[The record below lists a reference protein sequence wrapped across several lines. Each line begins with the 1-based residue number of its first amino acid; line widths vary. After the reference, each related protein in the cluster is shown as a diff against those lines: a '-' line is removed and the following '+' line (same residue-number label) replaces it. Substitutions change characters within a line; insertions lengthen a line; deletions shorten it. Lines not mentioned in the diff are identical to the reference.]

1 MMKKRLL
8 ALLMAAVM
16 TISLLPTTA
25 WAHDAAHAEGIRDTE
40 GVEDVQGSEG
50 DRDLEEVSDSENVP
64 GEDAVNAAALAAVED
79 DGPAALAAATT
90 LDSYFEGLPV
100 IAETEPGSPS
110 STKKWK
116 VTTLGGD
123 TVLMSGNKG
132 KSSSTST
139 LQLTF
144 TGDTHLT
151 FEYKVSS
158 EKNCDKCTITLGS
171 DKLVNGES
179 GDQNW
184 KPLELDAKSG
194 QVLTVV
200 YKKDS
205 GVDRF
210 DDCVYLRNFSAGEA
224 LVVTFHANNGTE
236 DTAQQKVYGGKAALK
251 ANTFTCENK
260 IFAGWAAAADGEVLY
275 QDGER
280 ITTETSLDLYAVWA
294 DAYTVTFDNDGATA
308 TVMTPRNGAIGS
320 RIPADPS
327 RKGYTFDGWFNGETK
342 LTAETVISG
351 DSTYTAKWTAITYTI
366 AFSGGSG
373 STGSVESIPA
383 AYDREVTLPR
393 NAFTRP
399 GYSFN
404 GWSQS
409 SSASKGSYAEGDA
422 VKNLTSTQGTTVTL
436 YAAWQPLP
444 VTVRLHL
451 NYAGAEDITRTGAVG
466 SNYNY
471 ILTDAGTTRF
481 NSITDPKRDG
491 YIFDGWYDAAEGG
504 SAISTTYKFTA
515 ADAED
520 GFDMYAHWVKGIIV
534 HFDGNGYKGTLADKT
549 VTPDKVYSSLTY
561 LLRENSYPAN
571 KTLEGW
577 YIKNADGSFGEAVAK
592 DTVFSGDEVT
602 LIAKWRDYQYIIK
615 YHVKSGDKSGVTG
628 TMADQPAPFGQDVK
642 LAKCAYVREG
652 YDFAG
657 WATSSYGSTIAHPDE
672 AVINRAWEEDDWGDG
687 SEDNESYTLYAVWTE
702 RKSPEQTA
710 ADEKL
715 NAADTAVTGNY
726 KAVYGTDTNALTMIG
741 AKLNAAGIKDV
752 TVTMKA
758 AASGSYA
765 GIDAD
770 GTIRYKWNTNGSTP
784 AAAAF
789 LRPTVVLSYQGAD
802 GKTYTKETDGCYF
815 IIGLD
820 EAKARAALQT
830 VADRITLP
838 AEISSADALTSLP
851 RYPLKAGV
859 DAGSVDYND
868 SASVELWTTAAWTSS
883 NTGVIA
889 ITQVSYPYYAPYT
902 AAVTLPQK
910 DTAVTLTL
918 TLTYNG
924 REDLKVSK
932 VYTVN
937 VKGSAA
943 VRELDYQELLE
954 TALTEYGLKDPRDS
968 SAIDNANV
976 VSDIQFPTTRQLNT
990 IAYRDYEKEFDGKYT
1005 PVLLTTSDDSVVV
1018 SADPATANV
1027 ARMVTYRPLPGQAA
1041 RTVTVTMKIL
1051 SRPGGEGKDYASMTV
1066 LASRD
1071 ITLTVQPLTQAE
1083 LDAAAAFMQKVCTE
1097 EVYWE
1102 GIRKA
1107 NTDRNGVTG
1116 DMRSF
1121 IEIVP
1126 NGDGYKFVRDM
1137 ADYNAVGVK
1146 ADDIDGW
1153 YDAQQYRCFRSS
1165 NSAIVAHETL
1175 LLTQPRYNTKITID
1189 SVLSYTEYAKYWE
1202 KFRSDPAYAQFARF
1216 YKQPISVSVKVIGTE
1231 GIDNPNIQ
1239 PITVTVNVEGGGFSR
1254 TFADLTGGTYTCSSS
1269 DGRTAADAL
1278 LSVLAQNRYT
1288 YTGTPGYITGVTD
1301 ANGVAL
1307 TAGDKTFGPWSGW
1320 MFTVN
1325 GEMPILRT
1333 DASGNITYAALNQ
1346 YQVKKDDVIRFYYV
1360 ACPTETGYHTG
1371 GTATCTSGAVC
1382 TVCGAAYGEKNPNN
1396 HTGEQTWTR
1405 TADKHRMRYDCCSAE
1420 VIPSQTH
1427 SWENGA
1433 CSVCG
1438 YACRH
1443 SGGEATC
1450 TTPLTCARCG
1460 EVYGAKD
1467 PANHSGELVWVT
1479 TADKHVRQYDCCGL
1493 AVTAEAAH
1501 SWENGACG
1509 VCGYA
1514 CRHVGAETVK
1524 ENVKPATCTAD
1535 GSHDDVVYCTVCKA
1549 EMSRSTVTDKA
1560 AGHQWDKGVVT
1571 TVPTSEKEGVRTYT
1585 CTVCRAVRTE
1595 AIDKLPGSGDGKTDQ
1610 AAADAVIEKING
1622 IGTVTKDS
1630 KSAIEAARRAYDA
1643 LSEDQKALIPAG
1655 AVKTLTDA
1663 EAAYAKMTRH
1673 NHSGNASGGTK
1684 DDTGK
1689 VESSR
1694 TGDAGV
1700 AMYAAMSLLSAMG
1713 GAWVVGR
1720 KRKER

>member
-132 KSSSTST
+132 KSSSAST

-200 YKKDS
+200 YTKDS
-205 GVDRF
+205 SSDRF

-561 LLRENSYPAN
+561 LLRESSYPAN

-592 DTVFSGDEVT
+592 ATVFSGDEVT

-702 RKSPEQTA
+702 RKSPEQTT

-784 AAAAF
+784 AADAF

-868 SASVELWTTAAWTSS
+868 NASVELWTTAAWTSS

-976 VSDIQFPTTRQLNT
+976 VSDIQFPTTRQINT

-1071 ITLTVQPLTQAE
+1071 ITLTVQPLTQTE

-1175 LLTQPRYNTKITID
+1175 LLTQPQYNTKITID

-1231 GIDNPNIQ
+1231 GIDDPNIQ

-1382 TVCGAAYGEKNPNN
+1382 TVCGAAYGEKNPDN

-1405 TADKHRMRYDCCSAE
+1405 TADKHRMR
-1420 VIPSQTH
+1420 
-1427 SWENGA
+1427 
-1433 CSVCG
+1433 

-1467 PANHSGELVWVT
+1467 PANHSGKLVWVT

-1514 CRHVGAETVK
+1514 CRHVGGETVK

-1535 GSHDDVVYCTVCKA
+1535 GSHDDVVYCTICKA

-1622 IGTVTKDS
+1622 IGTVTKNS

>member
-1 MMKKRLL
+1 
-8 ALLMAAVM
+8 
-16 TISLLPTTA
+16 
-25 WAHDAAHAEGIRDTE
+25 
-40 GVEDVQGSEG
+40 
-50 DRDLEEVSDSENVP
+50 
-64 GEDAVNAAALAAVED
+64 
-79 DGPAALAAATT
+79 
-90 LDSYFEGLPV
+90 
-100 IAETEPGSPS
+100 
-110 STKKWK
+110 
-116 VTTLGGD
+116 
-123 TVLMSGNKG
+123 
-132 KSSSTST
+132 
-139 LQLTF
+139 
-144 TGDTHLT
+144 
-151 FEYKVSS
+151 
-158 EKNCDKCTITLGS
+158 
-171 DKLVNGES
+171 
-179 GDQNW
+179 
-184 KPLELDAKSG
+184 
-194 QVLTVV
+194 
-200 YKKDS
+200 
-205 GVDRF
+205 
-210 DDCVYLRNFSAGEA
+210 
-224 LVVTFHANNGTE
+224 
-236 DTAQQKVYGGKAALK
+236 
-251 ANTFTCENK
+251 
-260 IFAGWAAAADGEVLY
+260 
-275 QDGER
+275 
-280 ITTETSLDLYAVWA
+280 
-294 DAYTVTFDNDGATA
+294 
-308 TVMTPRNGAIGS
+308 
-320 RIPADPS
+320 
-327 RKGYTFDGWFNGETK
+327 
-342 LTAETVISG
+342 
-351 DSTYTAKWTAITYTI
+351 
-366 AFSGGSG
+366 
-373 STGSVESIPA
+373 
-383 AYDREVTLPR
+383 
-393 NAFTRP
+393 
-399 GYSFN
+399 
-404 GWSQS
+404 
-409 SSASKGSYAEGDA
+409 
-422 VKNLTSTQGTTVTL
+422 
-436 YAAWQPLP
+436 
-444 VTVRLHL
+444 
-451 NYAGAEDITRTGAVG
+451 
-466 SNYNY
+466 
-471 ILTDAGTTRF
+471 
-481 NSITDPKRDG
+481 
-491 YIFDGWYDAAEGG
+491 
-504 SAISTTYKFTA
+504 
-515 ADAED
+515 
-520 GFDMYAHWVKGIIV
+520 MYAHWVKGIIV

-577 YIKNADGSFGEAVAK
+577 
-592 DTVFSGDEVT
+592 
-602 LIAKWRDYQYIIK
+602 
-615 YHVKSGDKSGVTG
+615 
-628 TMADQPAPFGQDVK
+628 
-642 LAKCAYVREG
+642 
-652 YDFAG
+652 
-657 WATSSYGSTIAHPDE
+657 ATSSYGSTIAHPDE

-687 SEDNESYTLYAVWTE
+687 SEDNELYTLYAVWTE

-741 AKLNAAGIKDV
+741 AKLKAAGIKDV

-784 AAAAF
+784 AANAF
-789 LRPTVVLSYQGAD
+789 LRPTVVLSYRGAD

-830 VADRITLP
+830 VAERITLP
-838 AEISSADALTSLP
+838 TEISSADALTSLP

-859 DAGSVDYND
+859 DAGSVDYSKSD
-868 SASVELWTTAAWTSS
+868 ELELWTTAAWTSS

-889 ITQVSYPYYAPYT
+889 ITNVDYPYFAPYKAT
-902 AAVTLPQK
+902 VTLPQK

-990 IAYRDYEKEFDGKYT
+990 IAYRDYGKEFDGKYT
-1005 PVLLTTSDDSVVV
+1005 PVLLTTSNDSVVV

-1051 SRPGGEGKDYASMTV
+1051 SRPSGEGKDYASMTV
-1066 LASRD
+1066 LASRN

-1175 LLTQPRYNTKITID
+1175 LLTQPQYNTKITID

-1231 GIDNPNIQ
+1231 GIDDPNIQ

-1382 TVCGAAYGEKNPNN
+1382 TVCGAAYGEKNPDN

-1420 VIPSQTH
+1420 VIPSQPH

-1493 AVTAEAAH
+1493 AVTAETAH

-1514 CRHVGAETVK
+1514 CRHVGGETVK

-1560 AGHQWDKGVVT
+1560 TGHQWDKGVVT

-1622 IGTVTKDS
+1622 IGTVTKNS

-1655 AVKTLTDA
+1655 VVKTLTDA

-1694 TGDAGV
+1694 TGDVGV

>member
-64 GEDAVNAAALAAVED
+64 GEDAVDAAALAAVED

-687 SEDNESYTLYAVWTE
+687 SEDNELYTLYAVWTE

-741 AKLNAAGIKDV
+741 AKLKAAGIKDV

-784 AAAAF
+784 AANAF
-789 LRPTVVLSYQGAD
+789 LRPTVVLSYRGAD

-830 VADRITLP
+830 VAERITLP
-838 AEISSADALTSLP
+838 TEISSADALTSLP

-859 DAGSVDYND
+859 DAGSVDYSKSD
-868 SASVELWTTAAWTSS
+868 ELELWTTAAWTSS

-889 ITQVSYPYYAPYT
+889 ITNVDYPYFAPYKAT
-902 AAVTLPQK
+902 VTLPQK

-990 IAYRDYEKEFDGKYT
+990 IAYRDYGKEFDGKYT
-1005 PVLLTTSDDSVVV
+1005 PVLLTTSNDSVVV

-1051 SRPGGEGKDYASMTV
+1051 SRPSGEGKDYASMTV
-1066 LASRD
+1066 LASRN

-1175 LLTQPRYNTKITID
+1175 LLTQPQYNTKITID

-1231 GIDNPNIQ
+1231 GIDDPNIQ

-1382 TVCGAAYGEKNPNN
+1382 TVCGAAYGEKNPDN

-1420 VIPSQTH
+1420 VIPSQ
-1427 SWENGA
+1427 
-1433 CSVCG
+1433 
-1438 YACRH
+1438 
-1443 SGGEATC
+1443 
-1450 TTPLTCARCG
+1450 P
-1460 EVYGAKD
+1460 
-1467 PANHSGELVWVT
+1467 
-1479 TADKHVRQYDCCGL
+1479 
-1493 AVTAEAAH
+1493 H

-1514 CRHVGAETVK
+1514 CRHVGGETVK

-1622 IGTVTKDS
+1622 IGTVTKNS

-1655 AVKTLTDA
+1655 VVKTLTDA

-1694 TGDAGV
+1694 TGDVGV

>member
-784 AAAAF
+784 AADAF

-889 ITQVSYPYYAPYT
+889 ITNVDYPYFAPYKAT
-902 AAVTLPQK
+902 VTLPQK

-990 IAYRDYEKEFDGKYT
+990 IAYRDYGKEFDGKYT
-1005 PVLLTTSDDSVVV
+1005 PVLLTTSNDSVVV

-1051 SRPGGEGKDYASMTV
+1051 SRPSGEGKDYASMTV
-1066 LASRD
+1066 LASRN

-1175 LLTQPRYNTKITID
+1175 LLTQPQYNTKITID

-1231 GIDNPNIQ
+1231 GIDDPNIQ

-1307 TAGDKTFGPWSGW
+1307 TAGDKTFGPGPA
-1320 MFTVN
+1320 
-1325 GEMPILRT
+1325 G
-1333 DASGNITYAALNQ
+1333 
-1346 YQVKKDDVIRFYYV
+1346 
-1360 ACPTETGYHTG
+1360 
-1371 GTATCTSGAVC
+1371 
-1382 TVCGAAYGEKNPNN
+1382 
-1396 HTGEQTWTR
+1396 
-1405 TADKHRMRYDCCSAE
+1405 CS
-1420 VIPSQTH
+1420 PST
-1427 SWENGA
+1427 
-1433 CSVCG
+1433 
-1438 YACRH
+1438 
-1443 SGGEATC
+1443 
-1450 TTPLTCARCG
+1450 ARCPSC
-1460 EVYGAKD
+1460 APM
-1467 PANHSGELVWVT
+1467 PAEIS
-1479 TADKHVRQYDCCGL
+1479 
-1493 AVTAEAAH
+1493 
-1501 SWENGACG
+1501 
-1509 VCGYA
+1509 
-1514 CRHVGAETVK
+1514 
-1524 ENVKPATCTAD
+1524 
-1535 GSHDDVVYCTVCKA
+1535 
-1549 EMSRSTVTDKA
+1549 
-1560 AGHQWDKGVVT
+1560 
-1571 TVPTSEKEGVRTYT
+1571 PTPR
-1585 CTVCRAVRTE
+1585 
-1595 AIDKLPGSGDGKTDQ
+1595 
-1610 AAADAVIEKING
+1610 
-1622 IGTVTKDS
+1622 
-1630 KSAIEAARRAYDA
+1630 
-1643 LSEDQKALIPAG
+1643 
-1655 AVKTLTDA
+1655 
-1663 EAAYAKMTRH
+1663 
-1673 NHSGNASGGTK
+1673 
-1684 DDTGK
+1684 
-1689 VESSR
+1689 
-1694 TGDAGV
+1694 
-1700 AMYAAMSLLSAMG
+1700 
-1713 GAWVVGR
+1713 
-1720 KRKER
+1720 

>member
-64 GEDAVNAAALAAVED
+64 GEDAVDAAALAAVED

-687 SEDNESYTLYAVWTE
+687 SEDNELYTLYAVWTE

-741 AKLNAAGIKDV
+741 AKLKAAGIKDV

-784 AAAAF
+784 AANAF
-789 LRPTVVLSYQGAD
+789 LRPTVVLSYRGAD

-830 VADRITLP
+830 VAERITLP
-838 AEISSADALTSLP
+838 TEISSADALTSLP

-859 DAGSVDYND
+859 DAGSVDYSKSD
-868 SASVELWTTAAWTSS
+868 ELELWTTAAWTSS

-889 ITQVSYPYYAPYT
+889 ITNVDYPYFAPYKAT
-902 AAVTLPQK
+902 VTLPQK

-990 IAYRDYEKEFDGKYT
+990 IAYRDYGKEFDGKYT
-1005 PVLLTTSDDSVVV
+1005 PVLLTTSNDSVVV

-1051 SRPGGEGKDYASMTV
+1051 SRPSGEGKDYASMTV
-1066 LASRD
+1066 LASRN

-1175 LLTQPRYNTKITID
+1175 LLTQPQYNTKITID

-1231 GIDNPNIQ
+1231 GIDDPNIQ

-1382 TVCGAAYGEKNPNN
+1382 TVCGAAYGEKNPDN

-1420 VIPSQTH
+1420 VIPSQPH

-1438 YACRH
+1438 YAA
-1443 SGGEATC
+1443 AT
-1450 TTPLTCARCG
+1450 
-1460 EVYGAKD
+1460 
-1467 PANHSGELVWVT
+1467 
-1479 TADKHVRQYDCCGL
+1479 
-1493 AVTAEAAH
+1493 
-1501 SWENGACG
+1501 
-1509 VCGYA
+1509 
-1514 CRHVGAETVK
+1514 
-1524 ENVKPATCTAD
+1524 
-1535 GSHDDVVYCTVCKA
+1535 
-1549 EMSRSTVTDKA
+1549 
-1560 AGHQWDKGVVT
+1560 
-1571 TVPTSEKEGVRTYT
+1571 
-1585 CTVCRAVRTE
+1585 
-1595 AIDKLPGSGDGKTDQ
+1595 
-1610 AAADAVIEKING
+1610 AAA
-1622 IGTVTKDS
+1622 
-1630 KSAIEAARRAYDA
+1630 RP
-1643 LSEDQKALIPAG
+1643 PAP
-1655 AVKTLTDA
+1655 
-1663 EAAYAKMTRH
+1663 RP
-1673 NHSGNASGGTK
+1673 
-1684 DDTGK
+1684 
-1689 VESSR
+1689 
-1694 TGDAGV
+1694 
-1700 AMYAAMSLLSAMG
+1700 
-1713 GAWVVGR
+1713 
-1720 KRKER
+1720 

>member
-64 GEDAVNAAALAAVED
+64 GEDAVDAAALAAVED

-327 RKGYTFDGWFNGETK
+327 REGYTFD
-342 LTAETVISG
+342 
-351 DSTYTAKWTAITYTI
+351 
-366 AFSGGSG
+366 
-373 STGSVESIPA
+373 
-383 AYDREVTLPR
+383 
-393 NAFTRP
+393 
-399 GYSFN
+399 

-504 SAISTTYKFTA
+504 SAIGTTYKFTA

-687 SEDNESYTLYAVWTE
+687 SEDNELYTLYAVWTE
-702 RKSPEQTA
+702 RKSSEQTA

-784 AAAAF
+784 AADAF

-976 VSDIQFPTTRQLNT
+976 VSDIQFPTTWQLNT

-1175 LLTQPRYNTKITID
+1175 LLTQPQYNTKITID

-1231 GIDNPNIQ
+1231 GIDDPNIQ

-1382 TVCGAAYGEKNPNN
+1382 TVCGAAYGEKNPDN

-1405 TADKHRMRYDCCSAE
+1405 TADKHRMRYDCCGAE

-1467 PANHSGELVWVT
+1467 PANHSGKLVWVT

-1514 CRHVGAETVK
+1514 CRHVGGETVK

-1622 IGTVTKDS
+1622 IGTVTKNS

>member
-1 MMKKRLL
+1 M
-8 ALLMAAVM
+8 
-16 TISLLPTTA
+16 
-25 WAHDAAHAEGIRDTE
+25 
-40 GVEDVQGSEG
+40 
-50 DRDLEEVSDSENVP
+50 
-64 GEDAVNAAALAAVED
+64 
-79 DGPAALAAATT
+79 
-90 LDSYFEGLPV
+90 
-100 IAETEPGSPS
+100 
-110 STKKWK
+110 
-116 VTTLGGD
+116 
-123 TVLMSGNKG
+123 
-132 KSSSTST
+132 
-139 LQLTF
+139 
-144 TGDTHLT
+144 
-151 FEYKVSS
+151 
-158 EKNCDKCTITLGS
+158 
-171 DKLVNGES
+171 
-179 GDQNW
+179 
-184 KPLELDAKSG
+184 
-194 QVLTVV
+194 
-200 YKKDS
+200 
-205 GVDRF
+205 
-210 DDCVYLRNFSAGEA
+210 
-224 LVVTFHANNGTE
+224 
-236 DTAQQKVYGGKAALK
+236 
-251 ANTFTCENK
+251 
-260 IFAGWAAAADGEVLY
+260 LY

-366 AFSGGSG
+366 AFSGGSE

-422 VKNLTSTQGTTVTL
+422 VKNLTSTQGTNVTL

-504 SAISTTYKFTA
+504 SAIGTTYKFTA

-758 AASGSYA
+758 AASGNYA

-784 AAAAF
+784 AADAF

-868 SASVELWTTAAWTSS
+868 NASVELWTTAAWTSS

-976 VSDIQFPTTRQLNT
+976 VSDIQFPTTWQLNT

-1165 NSAIVAHETL
+1165 NSAVVAHETL
-1175 LLTQPRYNTKITID
+1175 LLTQPQYNTRITID

-1231 GIDNPNIQ
+1231 GIDDPNIQ
-1239 PITVTVNVEGGGFSR
+1239 PITVTVNVEGGGFRR

-1382 TVCGAAYGEKNPNN
+1382 TVCGAAYGEKNPDN

-1420 VIPSQTH
+1420 VIPSQ
-1427 SWENGA
+1427 
-1433 CSVCG
+1433 
-1438 YACRH
+1438 
-1443 SGGEATC
+1443 
-1450 TTPLTCARCG
+1450 P
-1460 EVYGAKD
+1460 
-1467 PANHSGELVWVT
+1467 
-1479 TADKHVRQYDCCGL
+1479 
-1493 AVTAEAAH
+1493 H

-1514 CRHVGAETVK
+1514 CRHVGGETVK

-1622 IGTVTKDS
+1622 IGTVTRNS

-1720 KRKER
+1720 KRKKR

>member
-64 GEDAVNAAALAAVED
+64 GEDAVDAAALAAVED

-687 SEDNESYTLYAVWTE
+687 SEDNELYTLYAVWTE

-741 AKLNAAGIKDV
+741 AKLKAAGIKDV

-784 AAAAF
+784 AANAF
-789 LRPTVVLSYQGAD
+789 LRPTVVLSYRGAD

-830 VADRITLP
+830 VAERITLP
-838 AEISSADALTSLP
+838 TEISSADALTSLP

-859 DAGSVDYND
+859 DAGSVDYSKSD
-868 SASVELWTTAAWTSS
+868 ELELWTTAAWTSS

-889 ITQVSYPYYAPYT
+889 ITNVDYPYFAPYKAT
-902 AAVTLPQK
+902 VTLPQK

-990 IAYRDYEKEFDGKYT
+990 IAYRDYGKEFDGKYT
-1005 PVLLTTSDDSVVV
+1005 PVLLTTSNDSVVV

-1051 SRPGGEGKDYASMTV
+1051 SRPSGEGKDYASMTV
-1066 LASRD
+1066 LASRN

-1175 LLTQPRYNTKITID
+1175 LLTQPQYNTKITID

-1231 GIDNPNIQ
+1231 GIDDPNIQ

-1346 YQVKKDDVIRFYYV
+1346 YQVKKDDVIRF
-1360 ACPTETGYHTG
+1360 
-1371 GTATCTSGAVC
+1371 
-1382 TVCGAAYGEKNPNN
+1382 
-1396 HTGEQTWTR
+1396 
-1405 TADKHRMRYDCCSAE
+1405 
-1420 VIPSQTH
+1420 
-1427 SWENGA
+1427 
-1433 CSVCG
+1433 
-1438 YACRH
+1438 
-1443 SGGEATC
+1443 
-1450 TTPLTCARCG
+1450 
-1460 EVYGAKD
+1460 
-1467 PANHSGELVWVT
+1467 
-1479 TADKHVRQYDCCGL
+1479 
-1493 AVTAEAAH
+1493 
-1501 SWENGACG
+1501 
-1509 VCGYA
+1509 
-1514 CRHVGAETVK
+1514 
-1524 ENVKPATCTAD
+1524 
-1535 GSHDDVVYCTVCKA
+1535 
-1549 EMSRSTVTDKA
+1549 
-1560 AGHQWDKGVVT
+1560 
-1571 TVPTSEKEGVRTYT
+1571 
-1585 CTVCRAVRTE
+1585 
-1595 AIDKLPGSGDGKTDQ
+1595 
-1610 AAADAVIEKING
+1610 
-1622 IGTVTKDS
+1622 
-1630 KSAIEAARRAYDA
+1630 
-1643 LSEDQKALIPAG
+1643 
-1655 AVKTLTDA
+1655 
-1663 EAAYAKMTRH
+1663 
-1673 NHSGNASGGTK
+1673 SGNASGGTK

-1694 TGDAGV
+1694 TGDVGV

>member
-64 GEDAVNAAALAAVED
+64 GEDAVDAAALAAVED

-158 EKNCDKCTITLGS
+158 EKNYDKCTITLGS

-200 YKKDS
+200 YTKDS
-205 GVDRF
+205 SGDRF

-294 DAYTVTFDNDGATA
+294 DAYTVTFDNDGTTA

-366 AFSGGSG
+366 AFSGGSE

-504 SAISTTYKFTA
+504 SAIGTTYKFTA

-561 LLRENSYPAN
+561 LLRESSYPAN

-702 RKSPEQTA
+702 KKSPEQTA
-710 ADEKL
+710 ADKKL

-726 KAVYGTDTNALTMIG
+726 KTVYGTDTNALTMIG

-770 GTIRYKWNTNGSTP
+770 GTIRYKWNTNGSPP
-784 AAAAF
+784 AADAF

-830 VADRITLP
+830 
-838 AEISSADALTSLP
+838 
-851 RYPLKAGV
+851 
-859 DAGSVDYND
+859 GSVDYND
-868 SASVELWTTAAWTSS
+868 NASVELWTTAAWTSS

-889 ITQVSYPYYAPYT
+889 ITNVDYPYFAPYKAT
-902 AAVTLPQK
+902 VTLPQK

-990 IAYRDYEKEFDGKYT
+990 IAYRDYGKEFDGKYT
-1005 PVLLTTSDDSVVV
+1005 PVLLTTSNDSVVV

-1051 SRPGGEGKDYASMTV
+1051 SRPSGEGKDYASMTV
-1066 LASRD
+1066 LASRN

-1175 LLTQPRYNTKITID
+1175 LLTQPQYNTKITID

-1231 GIDNPNIQ
+1231 GIDDPNIQ

-1382 TVCGAAYGEKNPNN
+1382 TVCGAAYGEKNPDN

-1405 TADKHRMRYDCCSAE
+1405 TADKHRMRYDCCGAE

-1433 CSVCG
+1433 CGVCG

-1514 CRHVGAETVK
+1514 CRHVGGETVK

-1571 TVPTSEKEGVRTYT
+1571 TAPTSEKEGVRTYT

-1622 IGTVTKDS
+1622 IGTVTKNS

>member
-64 GEDAVNAAALAAVED
+64 GEDAVDAAALAAVED

-504 SAISTTYKFTA
+504 SAIGTTYKFTA

-687 SEDNESYTLYAVWTE
+687 SEDNELYTLYAVWTE

-784 AAAAF
+784 AANAF

-859 DAGSVDYND
+859 DAGGVDYND

-883 NTGVIA
+883 STGVIA

-943 VRELDYQELLE
+943 VRELDYLELLE

-1175 LLTQPRYNTKITID
+1175 LLTQPQYNTKITID

-1231 GIDNPNIQ
+1231 GIDDPNIQ

-1307 TAGDKTFGPWSGW
+1307 TAGDKTFGP
-1320 MFTVN
+1320 
-1325 GEMPILRT
+1325 
-1333 DASGNITYAALNQ
+1333 
-1346 YQVKKDDVIRFYYV
+1346 
-1360 ACPTETGYHTG
+1360 
-1371 GTATCTSGAVC
+1371 
-1382 TVCGAAYGEKNPNN
+1382 
-1396 HTGEQTWTR
+1396 
-1405 TADKHRMRYDCCSAE
+1405 
-1420 VIPSQTH
+1420 
-1427 SWENGA
+1427 
-1433 CSVCG
+1433 
-1438 YACRH
+1438 
-1443 SGGEATC
+1443 
-1450 TTPLTCARCG
+1450 
-1460 EVYGAKD
+1460 
-1467 PANHSGELVWVT
+1467 
-1479 TADKHVRQYDCCGL
+1479 
-1493 AVTAEAAH
+1493 
-1501 SWENGACG
+1501 
-1509 VCGYA
+1509 
-1514 CRHVGAETVK
+1514 
-1524 ENVKPATCTAD
+1524 
-1535 GSHDDVVYCTVCKA
+1535 
-1549 EMSRSTVTDKA
+1549 
-1560 AGHQWDKGVVT
+1560 
-1571 TVPTSEKEGVRTYT
+1571 
-1585 CTVCRAVRTE
+1585 
-1595 AIDKLPGSGDGKTDQ
+1595 
-1610 AAADAVIEKING
+1610 
-1622 IGTVTKDS
+1622 
-1630 KSAIEAARRAYDA
+1630 
-1643 LSEDQKALIPAG
+1643 
-1655 AVKTLTDA
+1655 
-1663 EAAYAKMTRH
+1663 
-1673 NHSGNASGGTK
+1673 
-1684 DDTGK
+1684 
-1689 VESSR
+1689 
-1694 TGDAGV
+1694 
-1700 AMYAAMSLLSAMG
+1700 
-1713 GAWVVGR
+1713 
-1720 KRKER
+1720 

>member
-64 GEDAVNAAALAAVED
+64 GEDAVDAAALAAVED

-200 YKKDS
+200 YTKDS
-205 GVDRF
+205 SSDRF

-294 DAYTVTFDNDGATA
+294 EAYTVTFDNDGATA

-327 RKGYTFDGWFNGETK
+327 REGYTFDGWFNGETK

-366 AFSGGSG
+366 AFSGGSE

-504 SAISTTYKFTA
+504 SAIGTTYKFTA

-561 LLRENSYPAN
+561 LLRESSYPAN

-687 SEDNESYTLYAVWTE
+687 SEDNELYTLYAVWTE

-784 AAAAF
+784 AADAF

-868 SASVELWTTAAWTSS
+868 DASVELWTTAAWTSS

-1175 LLTQPRYNTKITID
+1175 LLTQPQYNTKITID

-1231 GIDNPNIQ
+1231 GIDDPNIQ

-1382 TVCGAAYGEKNPNN
+1382 TVCGAAYGEKNPDN

-1405 TADKHRMRYDCCSAE
+1405 TADKHRMHYDCCNAE

-1427 SWENGA
+1427 SWENGT

-1443 SGGEATC
+1443 VGG
-1450 TTPLTCARCG
+1450 
-1460 EVYGAKD
+1460 
-1467 PANHSGELVWVT
+1467 
-1479 TADKHVRQYDCCGL
+1479 
-1493 AVTAEAAH
+1493 
-1501 SWENGACG
+1501 
-1509 VCGYA
+1509 
-1514 CRHVGAETVK
+1514 ETVK
-1524 ENVKPATCTAD
+1524 ENVKPATCTAE
-1535 GSHDDVVYCTVCKA
+1535 GSHDDVVYCTICKA

-1571 TVPTSEKEGVRTYT
+1571 TAPTSEKEGVRTYT

-1622 IGTVTKDS
+1622 IGTVTKNS

-1694 TGDAGV
+1694 TGDVGV

>member
-64 GEDAVNAAALAAVED
+64 GEDAVDAAALAAVED

-687 SEDNESYTLYAVWTE
+687 SEDNELYTLYAVWTE

-741 AKLNAAGIKDV
+741 AKLKAAGIKDV

-784 AAAAF
+784 AANAF
-789 LRPTVVLSYQGAD
+789 LRPTVVLSYRGAD

-830 VADRITLP
+830 VAERITLP
-838 AEISSADALTSLP
+838 TEISSADALTSLP

-859 DAGSVDYND
+859 DAGSVDYSKSD
-868 SASVELWTTAAWTSS
+868 ELELWTTAAWTSS

-889 ITQVSYPYYAPYT
+889 ITNVDYPYFAPYKAT
-902 AAVTLPQK
+902 VTLPQK

-990 IAYRDYEKEFDGKYT
+990 IAYRDYGKEFDGKYT
-1005 PVLLTTSDDSVVV
+1005 PVLLTTSNDSVVV

-1051 SRPGGEGKDYASMTV
+1051 SRPSGEGKDYASMTV
-1066 LASRD
+1066 LASRN

-1175 LLTQPRYNTKITID
+1175 LLTQPQYNTKITID

-1231 GIDNPNIQ
+1231 GIDDPNIQ

-1382 TVCGAAYGEKNPNN
+1382 TVCGAAYGEKNPDN

-1420 VIPSQTH
+1420 VIPSQPH

-1433 CSVCG
+1433 CS
-1438 YACRH
+1438 ACA
-1443 SGGEATC
+1443 AT
-1450 TTPLTCARCG
+1450 
-1460 EVYGAKD
+1460 
-1467 PANHSGELVWVT
+1467 PA
-1479 TADKHVRQYDCCGL
+1479 
-1493 AVTAEAAH
+1493 
-1501 SWENGACG
+1501 
-1509 VCGYA
+1509 
-1514 CRHVGAETVK
+1514 
-1524 ENVKPATCTAD
+1524 AT
-1535 GSHDDVVYCTVCKA
+1535 
-1549 EMSRSTVTDKA
+1549 
-1560 AGHQWDKGVVT
+1560 
-1571 TVPTSEKEGVRTYT
+1571 
-1585 CTVCRAVRTE
+1585 
-1595 AIDKLPGSGDGKTDQ
+1595 
-1610 AAADAVIEKING
+1610 AAA
-1622 IGTVTKDS
+1622 
-1630 KSAIEAARRAYDA
+1630 RP
-1643 LSEDQKALIPAG
+1643 PAP
-1655 AVKTLTDA
+1655 
-1663 EAAYAKMTRH
+1663 RP
-1673 NHSGNASGGTK
+1673 
-1684 DDTGK
+1684 
-1689 VESSR
+1689 
-1694 TGDAGV
+1694 
-1700 AMYAAMSLLSAMG
+1700 
-1713 GAWVVGR
+1713 
-1720 KRKER
+1720 

>member
-64 GEDAVNAAALAAVED
+64 GEDAVDAAALAAVED

-116 VTTLGGD
+116 VTTLDGD

-687 SEDNESYTLYAVWTE
+687 SEDNELYTLYAVWTE

-741 AKLNAAGIKDV
+741 AKLKAAGIKDV

-784 AAAAF
+784 AANAF
-789 LRPTVVLSYQGAD
+789 LRPTVVLSYRGAD

-830 VADRITLP
+830 VAERITLP
-838 AEISSADALTSLP
+838 TEISSADALTSLP

-859 DAGSVDYND
+859 DAGSVDYSKSD
-868 SASVELWTTAAWTSS
+868 ELELWTTAAWTSS

-889 ITQVSYPYYAPYT
+889 ITNVDYPYFAPYKAT
-902 AAVTLPQK
+902 VTLPQK

-990 IAYRDYEKEFDGKYT
+990 IAYRDYGKEFDGKYT
-1005 PVLLTTSDDSVVV
+1005 PVLLTTSNDSVVV

-1051 SRPGGEGKDYASMTV
+1051 SRPSGEGKDYASMTV
-1066 LASRD
+1066 LASRN

-1175 LLTQPRYNTKITID
+1175 LLTQPQYNTKITID

-1231 GIDNPNIQ
+1231 GIDDPNIQ

-1382 TVCGAAYGEKNPNN
+1382 TVCGAAYGEKNPDN

-1420 VIPSQTH
+1420 VIPSQ
-1427 SWENGA
+1427 
-1433 CSVCG
+1433 
-1438 YACRH
+1438 
-1443 SGGEATC
+1443 
-1450 TTPLTCARCG
+1450 P
-1460 EVYGAKD
+1460 
-1467 PANHSGELVWVT
+1467 
-1479 TADKHVRQYDCCGL
+1479 
-1493 AVTAEAAH
+1493 H

-1514 CRHVGAETVK
+1514 CRHVGGETVK

-1560 AGHQWDKGVVT
+1560 TGHQWDKGVVT

-1622 IGTVTKDS
+1622 IGTVTKNS

-1655 AVKTLTDA
+1655 VVKTLTDA

-1694 TGDAGV
+1694 TGDVGV

>member
-64 GEDAVNAAALAAVED
+64 GEDAVNAVALAAVED

-327 RKGYTFDGWFNGETK
+327 REGYTFDGWFNGETK

-366 AFSGGSG
+366 AFSGGSE

-451 NYAGAEDITRTGAVG
+451 NYAGEEDITRTGAVG

-504 SAISTTYKFTA
+504 SAIGTTYKFTA

-561 LLRENSYPAN
+561 LLRESSYPAN

-687 SEDNESYTLYAVWTE
+687 SEDNELYTLYAVWTE

-784 AAAAF
+784 AADAF

-918 TLTYNG
+918 TLTYSG

-976 VSDIQFPTTRQLNT
+976 VSDIQFPTTWQLNT

-1071 ITLTVQPLTQAE
+1071 ITLTVQPLTQTE

-1102 GIRKA
+1102 GLRKA

-1175 LLTQPRYNTKITID
+1175 LLTRPQYNTKITID

-1231 GIDNPNIQ
+1231 GIDDPNIQ

-1371 GTATCTSGAVC
+1371 GTATCTSGAV
-1382 TVCGAAYGEKNPNN
+1382 
-1396 HTGEQTWTR
+1396 
-1405 TADKHRMRYDCCSAE
+1405 
-1420 VIPSQTH
+1420 
-1427 SWENGA
+1427 
-1433 CSVCG
+1433 
-1438 YACRH
+1438 
-1443 SGGEATC
+1443 
-1450 TTPLTCARCG
+1450 
-1460 EVYGAKD
+1460 
-1467 PANHSGELVWVT
+1467 
-1479 TADKHVRQYDCCGL
+1479 
-1493 AVTAEAAH
+1493 
-1501 SWENGACG
+1501 
-1509 VCGYA
+1509 
-1514 CRHVGAETVK
+1514 
-1524 ENVKPATCTAD
+1524 
-1535 GSHDDVVYCTVCKA
+1535 
-1549 EMSRSTVTDKA
+1549 
-1560 AGHQWDKGVVT
+1560 
-1571 TVPTSEKEGVRTYT
+1571 
-1585 CTVCRAVRTE
+1585 
-1595 AIDKLPGSGDGKTDQ
+1595 
-1610 AAADAVIEKING
+1610 
-1622 IGTVTKDS
+1622 
-1630 KSAIEAARRAYDA
+1630 
-1643 LSEDQKALIPAG
+1643 
-1655 AVKTLTDA
+1655 
-1663 EAAYAKMTRH
+1663 
-1673 NHSGNASGGTK
+1673 
-1684 DDTGK
+1684 
-1689 VESSR
+1689 
-1694 TGDAGV
+1694 
-1700 AMYAAMSLLSAMG
+1700 
-1713 GAWVVGR
+1713 
-1720 KRKER
+1720 

>member
-40 GVEDVQGSEG
+40 GVENVQGSEG

-64 GEDAVNAAALAAVED
+64 GEDAVDAAALAAVED

-366 AFSGGSG
+366 AFSGGSE

-422 VKNLTSTQGTTVTL
+422 VKSLTSTQGTNVTL

-504 SAISTTYKFTA
+504 SAIGTTYKFTA

-758 AASGSYA
+758 AASGNYA

-784 AAAAF
+784 AADAF

-868 SASVELWTTAAWTSS
+868 NASVELWTTAAWTSS

-976 VSDIQFPTTRQLNT
+976 VSDIQFPTTWQLNT

-1165 NSAIVAHETL
+1165 NSAVVAHETL
-1175 LLTQPRYNTKITID
+1175 LLTQPQYNTRITID

-1231 GIDNPNIQ
+1231 GIDDPNIQ
-1239 PITVTVNVEGGGFSR
+1239 PITVTVNVEGGGFRR

-1382 TVCGAAYGEKNPNN
+1382 TVCGAAYGEKNPDN

-1420 VIPSQTH
+1420 VIPSQSPIAGRTARA
-1427 SWENGA
+1427 A
-1433 CSVCG
+1433 C
-1438 YACRH
+1438 A
-1443 SGGEATC
+1443 AT
-1450 TTPLTCARCG
+1450 
-1460 EVYGAKD
+1460 
-1467 PANHSGELVWVT
+1467 PA
-1479 TADKHVRQYDCCGL
+1479 
-1493 AVTAEAAH
+1493 
-1501 SWENGACG
+1501 
-1509 VCGYA
+1509 
-1514 CRHVGAETVK
+1514 
-1524 ENVKPATCTAD
+1524 AT
-1535 GSHDDVVYCTVCKA
+1535 
-1549 EMSRSTVTDKA
+1549 
-1560 AGHQWDKGVVT
+1560 
-1571 TVPTSEKEGVRTYT
+1571 
-1585 CTVCRAVRTE
+1585 
-1595 AIDKLPGSGDGKTDQ
+1595 
-1610 AAADAVIEKING
+1610 AAA
-1622 IGTVTKDS
+1622 
-1630 KSAIEAARRAYDA
+1630 RP
-1643 LSEDQKALIPAG
+1643 PAP
-1655 AVKTLTDA
+1655 
-1663 EAAYAKMTRH
+1663 RP
-1673 NHSGNASGGTK
+1673 
-1684 DDTGK
+1684 
-1689 VESSR
+1689 
-1694 TGDAGV
+1694 
-1700 AMYAAMSLLSAMG
+1700 
-1713 GAWVVGR
+1713 
-1720 KRKER
+1720 

>member
-64 GEDAVNAAALAAVED
+64 GEDAVDAAALAAVED

-200 YKKDS
+200 YTKDS
-205 GVDRF
+205 SSDRF

-308 TVMTPRNGAIGS
+308 TVMTPRNGTIGS

-366 AFSGGSG
+366 AFSGGSE

-504 SAISTTYKFTA
+504 SAIGTTYKFTA

-561 LLRENSYPAN
+561 LLRESSYPAN

-628 TMADQPAPFGQDVK
+628 TMADQPAPFGRDVK

-687 SEDNESYTLYAVWTE
+687 SEDNELYTLYAVWTE

-784 AAAAF
+784 AADAF

-802 GKTYTKETDGCYF
+802 GKTYTKESDGCYF

-868 SASVELWTTAAWTSS
+868 DASVELWTTAAWTSS

-1175 LLTQPRYNTKITID
+1175 LLTQPQYNTKITID

-1231 GIDNPNIQ
+1231 GIDDPDIQ

-1382 TVCGAAYGEKNPNN
+1382 TVCGAAYGEKNPDN

-1443 SGGEATC
+1443 VGG
-1450 TTPLTCARCG
+1450 
-1460 EVYGAKD
+1460 
-1467 PANHSGELVWVT
+1467 
-1479 TADKHVRQYDCCGL
+1479 
-1493 AVTAEAAH
+1493 
-1501 SWENGACG
+1501 
-1509 VCGYA
+1509 
-1514 CRHVGAETVK
+1514 ETVK

-1571 TVPTSEKEGVRTYT
+1571 TAPTSEKEGVRTYT

-1622 IGTVTKDS
+1622 IGTVTKNS

-1643 LSEDQKALIPAG
+1643 LSENQKALIPAG

>member
-64 GEDAVNAAALAAVED
+64 GEDAVDAAALAAVED

-200 YKKDS
+200 YTKDS
-205 GVDRF
+205 SSDRF

-294 DAYTVTFDNDGATA
+294 DAYTVTFDNDGTTA

-327 RKGYTFDGWFNGETK
+327 REGYTFDGWFNGETK

-366 AFSGGSG
+366 AFSGGSE

-504 SAISTTYKFTA
+504 SAIGTTYKFTA

-549 VTPDKVYSSLTY
+549 VMPDKVYSSLTY
-561 LLRENSYPAN
+561 LLRESSYPTS
-571 KTLEGW
+571 KKLEGW
-577 YIKNADGSFGEAVAK
+577 YIKNADGSFGEAVTK

-615 YHVKSGDKSGVTG
+615 YTVKYSDKSGVTG
-628 TMADQPAPFGQDVK
+628 TMTDQPAPFGQDVK

-657 WATSSYGSTIAHPDE
+657 WATSSYGSTVAHPDE

-702 RKSPEQTA
+702 KKSPGQTA

-726 KAVYGTDTNALTMIG
+726 KTVYGTDTNALTMIG

-770 GTIRYKWNTNGSTP
+770 GTIRYRWNANGSTP
-784 AAAAF
+784 AADAF
-789 LRPTVVLSYQGAD
+789 LRPTVVLSYRGAD

-820 EAKARAALQT
+820 EAKAKAALQT
-830 VADRITLP
+830 VAERITLP
-838 AEISSADALTSLP
+838 TEISGADALTSLP

-859 DAGSVDYND
+859 DADSVDYSKSD
-868 SASVELWTTAAWTSS
+868 ELELWTTAVWSS
-883 NTGVIA
+883 SSTGVIA
-889 ITQVSYPYYAPYT
+889 ITNVDYPYFAPYK

-1165 NSAIVAHETL
+1165 NSAVVAHETL
-1175 LLTQPRYNTKITID
+1175 RLTQPQYNTKITID

-1231 GIDNPNIQ
+1231 GIDDPNIQ

-1307 TAGDKTFGPWSGW
+1307 TAGDKTFGP
-1320 MFTVN
+1320 
-1325 GEMPILRT
+1325 
-1333 DASGNITYAALNQ
+1333 
-1346 YQVKKDDVIRFYYV
+1346 
-1360 ACPTETGYHTG
+1360 
-1371 GTATCTSGAVC
+1371 
-1382 TVCGAAYGEKNPNN
+1382 
-1396 HTGEQTWTR
+1396 
-1405 TADKHRMRYDCCSAE
+1405 
-1420 VIPSQTH
+1420 
-1427 SWENGA
+1427 
-1433 CSVCG
+1433 
-1438 YACRH
+1438 
-1443 SGGEATC
+1443 
-1450 TTPLTCARCG
+1450 
-1460 EVYGAKD
+1460 
-1467 PANHSGELVWVT
+1467 
-1479 TADKHVRQYDCCGL
+1479 
-1493 AVTAEAAH
+1493 
-1501 SWENGACG
+1501 
-1509 VCGYA
+1509 
-1514 CRHVGAETVK
+1514 
-1524 ENVKPATCTAD
+1524 
-1535 GSHDDVVYCTVCKA
+1535 
-1549 EMSRSTVTDKA
+1549 
-1560 AGHQWDKGVVT
+1560 
-1571 TVPTSEKEGVRTYT
+1571 
-1585 CTVCRAVRTE
+1585 
-1595 AIDKLPGSGDGKTDQ
+1595 
-1610 AAADAVIEKING
+1610 
-1622 IGTVTKDS
+1622 
-1630 KSAIEAARRAYDA
+1630 
-1643 LSEDQKALIPAG
+1643 
-1655 AVKTLTDA
+1655 
-1663 EAAYAKMTRH
+1663 
-1673 NHSGNASGGTK
+1673 
-1684 DDTGK
+1684 
-1689 VESSR
+1689 
-1694 TGDAGV
+1694 
-1700 AMYAAMSLLSAMG
+1700 
-1713 GAWVVGR
+1713 
-1720 KRKER
+1720 

>member
-64 GEDAVNAAALAAVED
+64 GEDAVDAAALAAVED

-327 RKGYTFDGWFNGETK
+327 REGYTFDGWFNGETK

-366 AFSGGSG
+366 AFSGGSE

-504 SAISTTYKFTA
+504 SAIGTTYKFTA

-687 SEDNESYTLYAVWTE
+687 SEDNELYTLYAVWTE
-702 RKSPEQTA
+702 RKSSEQTA

-784 AAAAF
+784 AADAF

-976 VSDIQFPTTRQLNT
+976 VSDIQFPTTWQLNT

-1175 LLTQPRYNTKITID
+1175 LLTQPQYNTKITID

-1231 GIDNPNIQ
+1231 GIDDPNIQ

-1307 TAGDKTFGPWSGW
+1307 TAGDKTFGPWSG
-1320 MFTVN
+1320 
-1325 GEMPILRT
+1325 
-1333 DASGNITYAALNQ
+1333 
-1346 YQVKKDDVIRFYYV
+1346 
-1360 ACPTETGYHTG
+1360 
-1371 GTATCTSGAVC
+1371 
-1382 TVCGAAYGEKNPNN
+1382 
-1396 HTGEQTWTR
+1396 
-1405 TADKHRMRYDCCSAE
+1405 
-1420 VIPSQTH
+1420 
-1427 SWENGA
+1427 
-1433 CSVCG
+1433 
-1438 YACRH
+1438 
-1443 SGGEATC
+1443 
-1450 TTPLTCARCG
+1450 
-1460 EVYGAKD
+1460 
-1467 PANHSGELVWVT
+1467 
-1479 TADKHVRQYDCCGL
+1479 
-1493 AVTAEAAH
+1493 
-1501 SWENGACG
+1501 
-1509 VCGYA
+1509 
-1514 CRHVGAETVK
+1514 
-1524 ENVKPATCTAD
+1524 
-1535 GSHDDVVYCTVCKA
+1535 
-1549 EMSRSTVTDKA
+1549 
-1560 AGHQWDKGVVT
+1560 
-1571 TVPTSEKEGVRTYT
+1571 
-1585 CTVCRAVRTE
+1585 
-1595 AIDKLPGSGDGKTDQ
+1595 
-1610 AAADAVIEKING
+1610 
-1622 IGTVTKDS
+1622 
-1630 KSAIEAARRAYDA
+1630 
-1643 LSEDQKALIPAG
+1643 
-1655 AVKTLTDA
+1655 
-1663 EAAYAKMTRH
+1663 
-1673 NHSGNASGGTK
+1673 
-1684 DDTGK
+1684 
-1689 VESSR
+1689 
-1694 TGDAGV
+1694 
-1700 AMYAAMSLLSAMG
+1700 
-1713 GAWVVGR
+1713 
-1720 KRKER
+1720 

>member
-64 GEDAVNAAALAAVED
+64 GEDAVDAAALAAVED

-158 EKNCDKCTITLGS
+158 EKNYDKCTITLGS

-200 YKKDS
+200 YTKDS
-205 GVDRF
+205 SGDRF

-327 RKGYTFDGWFNGETK
+327 REGYTFD
-342 LTAETVISG
+342 
-351 DSTYTAKWTAITYTI
+351 
-366 AFSGGSG
+366 
-373 STGSVESIPA
+373 
-383 AYDREVTLPR
+383 
-393 NAFTRP
+393 
-399 GYSFN
+399 

-504 SAISTTYKFTA
+504 SAIGTTYKFTA

-561 LLRENSYPAN
+561 LLRESSYPAN

-687 SEDNESYTLYAVWTE
+687 SEDNELYTLYAVWTE

-726 KAVYGTDTNALTMIG
+726 KAVYGTETNALTMIG

-784 AAAAF
+784 AADAF

-1175 LLTQPRYNTKITID
+1175 LLTQPQYNTKITID

-1231 GIDNPNIQ
+1231 GIDDPNIQ

-1382 TVCGAAYGEKNPNN
+1382 TVCGAAYGEKNPDN

-1514 CRHVGAETVK
+1514 CRHVGGETVK

-1622 IGTVTKDS
+1622 IGTVTKNS

>member
-64 GEDAVNAAALAAVED
+64 GEDAVDAAALAAVED

-158 EKNCDKCTITLGS
+158 EKNYDKCTITLGS

-366 AFSGGSG
+366 AFSGGSE

-758 AASGSYA
+758 AASGNYA

-784 AAAAF
+784 AADAF

-868 SASVELWTTAAWTSS
+868 NASVELWTTAAWTSS

-976 VSDIQFPTTRQLNT
+976 VSDIQFPTTWQLNT

-1165 NSAIVAHETL
+1165 NSAVVAHETL
-1175 LLTQPRYNTKITID
+1175 LLTQPQYNTRITID

-1231 GIDNPNIQ
+1231 GIDDPNIQ
-1239 PITVTVNVEGGGFSR
+1239 PITVTVNVEGGGFRR

-1382 TVCGAAYGEKNPNN
+1382 TVCGAAYGEKNPDN

-1420 VIPSQTH
+1420 VIPSQPH

-1467 PANHSGELVWVT
+1467 PANHSGKLVWVT

-1514 CRHVGAETVK
+1514 CRHVGGETVK

-1622 IGTVTKDS
+1622 IGTVTRNS

-1720 KRKER
+1720 KRKKR

>member
-158 EKNCDKCTITLGS
+158 KKNCDKCTITLGS

-200 YKKDS
+200 YTKDS
-205 GVDRF
+205 SSDRF

-327 RKGYTFDGWFNGETK
+327 RRGYTFDGWFNGETK

-366 AFSGGSG
+366 AFSGGSE

-383 AYDREVTLPR
+383 AYDREVTLPW

-504 SAISTTYKFTA
+504 SAIGTTYKFTA

-561 LLRENSYPAN
+561 LLRESSYPAN

-615 YHVKSGDKSGVTG
+615 YHVKSSDKSGVTG

-687 SEDNESYTLYAVWTE
+687 SEDNELYTLYAVWTE

-784 AAAAF
+784 AADAF

-868 SASVELWTTAAWTSS
+868 DASVELWTTAAWTSS

-1175 LLTQPRYNTKITID
+1175 LLTQPQYNTKITID

-1216 YKQPISVSVKVIGTE
+1216 YKQPISVSVKVIGTD
-1231 GIDNPNIQ
+1231 GIDDPNIQ

-1382 TVCGAAYGEKNPNN
+1382 TVCGAAYGEKNPDN

-1443 SGGEATC
+1443 VGG
-1450 TTPLTCARCG
+1450 
-1460 EVYGAKD
+1460 
-1467 PANHSGELVWVT
+1467 
-1479 TADKHVRQYDCCGL
+1479 
-1493 AVTAEAAH
+1493 
-1501 SWENGACG
+1501 
-1509 VCGYA
+1509 
-1514 CRHVGAETVK
+1514 ETVK

-1571 TVPTSEKEGVRTYT
+1571 TAPTSEKEGVRTYT

-1622 IGTVTKDS
+1622 IGTVTKNS

-1643 LSEDQKALIPAG
+1643 LSENQKALIPAG

-1694 TGDAGV
+1694 TGDVGV

>member
-1 MMKKRLL
+1 
-8 ALLMAAVM
+8 
-16 TISLLPTTA
+16 
-25 WAHDAAHAEGIRDTE
+25 
-40 GVEDVQGSEG
+40 
-50 DRDLEEVSDSENVP
+50 
-64 GEDAVNAAALAAVED
+64 
-79 DGPAALAAATT
+79 
-90 LDSYFEGLPV
+90 
-100 IAETEPGSPS
+100 
-110 STKKWK
+110 
-116 VTTLGGD
+116 
-123 TVLMSGNKG
+123 
-132 KSSSTST
+132 
-139 LQLTF
+139 
-144 TGDTHLT
+144 
-151 FEYKVSS
+151 
-158 EKNCDKCTITLGS
+158 
-171 DKLVNGES
+171 
-179 GDQNW
+179 
-184 KPLELDAKSG
+184 
-194 QVLTVV
+194 
-200 YKKDS
+200 
-205 GVDRF
+205 
-210 DDCVYLRNFSAGEA
+210 
-224 LVVTFHANNGTE
+224 
-236 DTAQQKVYGGKAALK
+236 
-251 ANTFTCENK
+251 
-260 IFAGWAAAADGEVLY
+260 
-275 QDGER
+275 
-280 ITTETSLDLYAVWA
+280 
-294 DAYTVTFDNDGATA
+294 
-308 TVMTPRNGAIGS
+308 
-320 RIPADPS
+320 
-327 RKGYTFDGWFNGETK
+327 
-342 LTAETVISG
+342 
-351 DSTYTAKWTAITYTI
+351 
-366 AFSGGSG
+366 
-373 STGSVESIPA
+373 
-383 AYDREVTLPR
+383 
-393 NAFTRP
+393 
-399 GYSFN
+399 
-404 GWSQS
+404 
-409 SSASKGSYAEGDA
+409 
-422 VKNLTSTQGTTVTL
+422 
-436 YAAWQPLP
+436 
-444 VTVRLHL
+444 
-451 NYAGAEDITRTGAVG
+451 
-466 SNYNY
+466 
-471 ILTDAGTTRF
+471 
-481 NSITDPKRDG
+481 
-491 YIFDGWYDAAEGG
+491 
-504 SAISTTYKFTA
+504 
-515 ADAED
+515 
-520 GFDMYAHWVKGIIV
+520 MYAHWVKGIIV

-561 LLRENSYPAN
+561 LLRESSYPAN

-687 SEDNESYTLYAVWTE
+687 SEDNELYTLYAVWTE

-784 AAAAF
+784 AADAF

-802 GKTYTKETDGCYF
+802 GKTYTKESDGCYF

-868 SASVELWTTAAWTSS
+868 DASVELWTTAAWTSS

-1175 LLTQPRYNTKITID
+1175 LLTQPQYNTKITID

-1231 GIDNPNIQ
+1231 GIDDPNIQ

-1382 TVCGAAYGEKNPNN
+1382 TVCGAAYGEKNPDN

-1514 CRHVGAETVK
+1514 CRHVGGETVK

-1571 TVPTSEKEGVRTYT
+1571 TAPTSEKEGVRTYT

-1622 IGTVTKDS
+1622 IGTVTKNS

>member
-132 KSSSTST
+132 KSSSAST

-200 YKKDS
+200 YTKDS
-205 GVDRF
+205 SSDRF

-236 DTAQQKVYGGKAALK
+236 DTAQQKVYGSKAALK

-561 LLRENSYPAN
+561 LLRESSYPAN

-592 DTVFSGDEVT
+592 ATVFSGDEVT

-702 RKSPEQTA
+702 RKSPEQTT

-784 AAAAF
+784 AADAF

-868 SASVELWTTAAWTSS
+868 NASVELWTTAAWTSS

-976 VSDIQFPTTRQLNT
+976 VSDIQFPTTRQINT

-1071 ITLTVQPLTQAE
+1071 ITLTVQPLTQTE

-1175 LLTQPRYNTKITID
+1175 LLTQPQYNTKITID

-1231 GIDNPNIQ
+1231 GIDDPNIQ

-1382 TVCGAAYGEKNPNN
+1382 TVCGAAYGEKNPDN

-1405 TADKHRMRYDCCSAE
+1405 TADKHRMRYDCCNAE

-1450 TTPLTCARCG
+1450 TTP
-1460 EVYGAKD
+1460 
-1467 PANHSGELVWVT
+1467 
-1479 TADKHVRQYDCCGL
+1479 
-1493 AVTAEAAH
+1493 
-1501 SWENGACG
+1501 
-1509 VCGYA
+1509 
-1514 CRHVGAETVK
+1514 
-1524 ENVKPATCTAD
+1524 
-1535 GSHDDVVYCTVCKA
+1535 
-1549 EMSRSTVTDKA
+1549 
-1560 AGHQWDKGVVT
+1560 
-1571 TVPTSEKEGVRTYT
+1571 
-1585 CTVCRAVRTE
+1585 
-1595 AIDKLPGSGDGKTDQ
+1595 
-1610 AAADAVIEKING
+1610 
-1622 IGTVTKDS
+1622 
-1630 KSAIEAARRAYDA
+1630 
-1643 LSEDQKALIPAG
+1643 
-1655 AVKTLTDA
+1655 
-1663 EAAYAKMTRH
+1663 
-1673 NHSGNASGGTK
+1673 
-1684 DDTGK
+1684 
-1689 VESSR
+1689 
-1694 TGDAGV
+1694 
-1700 AMYAAMSLLSAMG
+1700 
-1713 GAWVVGR
+1713 
-1720 KRKER
+1720 

>member
-64 GEDAVNAAALAAVED
+64 
-79 DGPAALAAATT
+79 
-90 LDSYFEGLPV
+90 
-100 IAETEPGSPS
+100 
-110 STKKWK
+110 
-116 VTTLGGD
+116 
-123 TVLMSGNKG
+123 
-132 KSSSTST
+132 
-139 LQLTF
+139 
-144 TGDTHLT
+144 
-151 FEYKVSS
+151 
-158 EKNCDKCTITLGS
+158 
-171 DKLVNGES
+171 
-179 GDQNW
+179 
-184 KPLELDAKSG
+184 
-194 QVLTVV
+194 
-200 YKKDS
+200 
-205 GVDRF
+205 
-210 DDCVYLRNFSAGEA
+210 GEA

-366 AFSGGSG
+366 AFSGGSE

-504 SAISTTYKFTA
+504 SAIGTTYKFTA

-561 LLRENSYPAN
+561 LLRESSYPAN

-687 SEDNESYTLYAVWTE
+687 SEDNELYTLYAVWTE

-784 AAAAF
+784 AADAF

-838 AEISSADALTSLP
+838 AEISSADALTSLS

-868 SASVELWTTAAWTSS
+868 DASVELWTTAAWTSS

-1175 LLTQPRYNTKITID
+1175 LLTQPQYNTKITID

-1231 GIDNPNIQ
+1231 GIDDPNIQ

-1382 TVCGAAYGEKNPNN
+1382 TVCGAAYGEKNPDN

-1405 TADKHRMRYDCCSAE
+1405 TADKHRMRYDCCNAE

-1514 CRHVGAETVK
+1514 CRHVGGETVK

-1571 TVPTSEKEGVRTYT
+1571 TAPTSEKEGVRTYT

-1622 IGTVTKDS
+1622 IGTVTKNS